1 MKKSGKSFV
10 SFSKY
15 RTFALANGNRCSHSN
30 TKWCVS
36 SVG

>member
-1 MKKSGKSFV
+1 MKKSGKFFV

-15 RTFALANGNRCSHSN
+15 RTFALANGNRHSHSN
-30 TKWCVS
+30 PKRCVS